1 MGREDSLQILFGLLV
16 SESQSLILHTVHK
29 FSRFPRRSS
38 HVNNMCEKGAIW
50 EKIIPMSLAGRQVVI
65 EATFKAKIAG
75 WLFFK
80 AWTAGWRGPNKFKAH
95 LVTFQPTILPVFSS
109 ILEIFFCVIN
119 LLWLTFPVVFFLL
132 LPVLIYVSRWLRL
145 DPFSSSVI
153 WTSVTVREGY
163 LNRPLN

>member
-16 SESQSLILHTVHK
+16 SESQSLLLHTVHK
-29 FSRFPRRSS
+29 FSWFPRRSS
-38 HVNNMCEKGAIW
+38 HVNNMREKGAIW
-50 EKIIPMSLAGRQVVI
+50 EKISPVSLAGRQVVI
-65 EATFKAKIAG
+65 EATFKAKIPG

-119 LLWLTFPVVFFLL
+119 LLWFTFPIAVFLL
-132 LPVLIYVSRWLRL
+132 FLLYW
-145 DPFSSSVI
+145 FSSADDWGLI
-153 WTSVTVREGY
+153 RFR
-163 LNRPLN
+163 LL